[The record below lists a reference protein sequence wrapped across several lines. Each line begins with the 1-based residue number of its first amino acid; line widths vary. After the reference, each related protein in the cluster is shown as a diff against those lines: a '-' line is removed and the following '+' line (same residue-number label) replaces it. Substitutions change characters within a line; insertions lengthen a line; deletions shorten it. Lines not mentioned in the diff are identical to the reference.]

1 MKVITFM
8 GLPAVGKS
16 SLANIMHKRLNSVYL
31 STDWIRHKLFQ
42 HYYDQNRVPE
52 LYSDELRDVVYNA
65 ILTFIEL
72 AKDNVE
78 YFIIDGTFDTLHRR
92 SLLLSF
98 LEDNEISSNHFWISC
113 SDNTVMKRIIKRT
126 KDGSLSD
133 ARIGEYLK
141 LKKSHDPI
149 QGDENI
155 TIIDSDLPKHENIRK
170 IIGIIH

>member
-1 MKVITFM
+1 MKVLTFM

-16 SLANIMHKRLNSVYL
+16 SLANIIHNRLNSVYL

-52 LYSDELRDVVYNA
+52 LYTDELRDVVYNA

-72 AKDNVE
+72 AKNNVD
-78 YFIIDGTFDTLHRR
+78 YFIIDATFDTLHRR
-92 SLLLSF
+92 SQLFTF
-98 LEDNEISSNHFWISC
+98 LEDNEIEADHFWISC
-113 SDNTVMKRIIKRT
+113 SDDTVKRRINKRT

-133 ARIGEYLK
+133 ARYGEYLK
-141 LKKSHDPI
+141 LKKTHDPI
-149 QGDENI
+149 QGIEDI
-155 TIIDSDLPKHENIRK
+155 TIIDSDLPKHENISE

>member
-1 MKVITFM
+1 MKVLTFM

-16 SLANIMHKRLNSVYL
+16 SLAIIVHKRLDSVYL

-78 YFIIDGTFDTLHRR
+78 YFIIDATFDTLHRR
-92 SLLLSF
+92 SQLLSF
-98 LEDNEISSNHFWISC
+98 LDDNNIPSNHFWITC
-113 SDNTVMKRIIKRT
+113 SDDTVMKRIAKRT

-141 LKKSHDPI
+141 LKETHDPI
-149 QGDENI
+149 TDSENI
-155 TIIDSDLPKHENIRK
+155 IKIDSELPKHENISK
-170 IIGIIH
+170 IISLIH